1 MRLGSVKTCKPSVS
15 SLAVALAFRYICP
28 QIYKKYAERCRLFT
42 FISDFY
48 SGAHRTFPRPL
59 TLPTPSGRLSADFPA
74 QEGGMPAK
82 PRKKAKLL
90 SGTNLFCIFAP
101 YEDIYW
107 LTDS

>member
-48 SGAHRTFPRPL
+48 SGAHRTSPSPL

-82 PRKKAKLL
+82 PRKKDQIIVGHEFILYL
-90 SGTNLFCIFAP
+90 CP
-101 YEDIYW
+101 V
-107 LTDS
+107 

>member
-82 PRKKAKLL
+82 PRKKRQIIDGHEFILYL
-90 SGTNLFCIFAP
+90 CP
-101 YEDIYW
+101 V
-107 LTDS
+107 

>member
-82 PRKKAKLL
+82 SRKKSQIIVGHEFILYL
-90 SGTNLFCIFAP
+90 CP
-101 YEDIYW
+101 V
-107 LTDS
+107 

>member
-59 TLPTPSGRLSADFPA
+59 TLPTPFGRLSADFPA

-82 PRKKAKLL
+82 PRKKSQIIVGHEFILYL
-90 SGTNLFCIFAP
+90 CP
-101 YEDIYW
+101 V
-107 LTDS
+107 

>member
-59 TLPTPSGRLSADFPA
+59 TLSADFPA

-82 PRKKAKLL
+82 PRKKSQIIVGHEFILYL
-90 SGTNLFCIFAP
+90 CP
-101 YEDIYW
+101 V
-107 LTDS
+107 